1 MSFSSP
7 IFSLFT
13 HQPTPSFSLPII
25 TNLPYPY
32 HLRPFLALL
41 LITIFF
47 TFSLTL
53 FTNIFFFSLFLS
65 SPNFIFLSFFFLSLA
80 YPHHQFFSHSFTL
93 ERLPSKIDLIASTK
107 KQITKALNLECLRES
122 TSTLSFPFFFPFWT
136 DKHSKASDAIFR
148 GVFAETWNLSLADFV

>member
-1 MSFSSP
+1 MPVVSYFTHPSAALYINLSIHLSYQYISPLYILSFYSSSLLSLILSYSPSLPIPMSFSSP

-53 FTNIFFFSLFLS
+53 FTNIFFFLSLPLITKLYLSLIFFSLSRLPS
-65 SPNFIFLSFFFLSLA
+65 SPVFLSLL
-80 YPHHQFFSHSFTL
+80 YPRT
-93 ERLPSKIDLIASTK
+93 PSLQNRPDR
-107 KQITKALNLECLRES
+107 Q
-122 TSTLSFPFFFPFWT
+122 
-136 DKHSKASDAIFR
+136 H
-148 GVFAETWNLSLADFV
+148 

>member
-1 MSFSSP
+1 MPVVSYFTHPSAALYINLSIHLSYQYISPLYILSFYSSSLLSLILSYFPSLPIPMSFSSP

-53 FTNIFFFSLFLS
+53 FTNIFFSLSSSHHQTLSFSHFFSLSRLPS
-65 SPNFIFLSFFFLSLA
+65 SPVFLSLL
-80 YPHHQFFSHSFTL
+80 YPRT
-93 ERLPSKIDLIASTK
+93 PSLQNRPDR
-107 KQITKALNLECLRES
+107 Q
-122 TSTLSFPFFFPFWT
+122 
-136 DKHSKASDAIFR
+136 H
-148 GVFAETWNLSLADFV
+148 